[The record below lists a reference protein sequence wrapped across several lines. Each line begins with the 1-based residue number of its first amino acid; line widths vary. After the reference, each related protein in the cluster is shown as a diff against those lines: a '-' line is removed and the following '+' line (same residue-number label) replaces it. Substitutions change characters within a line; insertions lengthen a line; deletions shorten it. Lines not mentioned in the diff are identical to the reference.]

1 MALSLHHLGEASQ
14 GRAMGLDPQ
23 PGALTGASWAGWR
36 RVAVARWGFFGG
48 VSTNGPMYCQHCGL
62 DQLKFGK
69 ELGRLPDRGQQTSS
83 IGSQESRTFRLTVE
97 NGGIEKEPTSSR
109 LIANPAA
116 SGLSS
121 GASAMGRGQATDL
134 PSDLPNRAL
143 PGRFCLTL
151 VPS

>member
-116 SGLSS
+116 SGSVL
-121 GASAMGRGQATDL
+121 APQPEVEGRQRICPAT
-134 PSDLPNRAL
+134 
-143 PGRFCLTL
+143 CLIVPYL
-151 VPS
+151 VVFA